1 MKAVRVLG
9 PGHVELA
16 EISRP
21 EPAVGEVGIR
31 VLAVGICGTDIEII
45 KGHMAYYSSGMAA
58 FPITIGHEW
67 VGEVAVLGKGVT
79 GLELGDRVVGE
90 VSIGC
95 MTCEVCS
102 SGAYHRCAT
111 RTETGVM
118 NRDGGL
124 AEQIVLP
131 ARAVHKISNR
141 IDVRAAALV
150 EPTAIALNGVR
161 LGGVGPTSQV
171 AVMGDGPIGLLLLQV
186 ARAFGAHKVF
196 VVGADRAR
204 LDLALRLGADAAIDA
219 RSESVPEALLRVG
232 GGRRP
237 TVVLEASGNPAAVDA
252 AIAAAAPGATIVL
265 QGLCGCTPPKG
276 FDLDRI
282 VINDLT
288 LRGALGSPGIWP
300 EVIGL
305 IESGRIDPSAIV
317 THDLPMRDFARAL
330 EIIEAR
336 LAVKLLLRPADA

>member
-9 PGHVELA
+9 AGHIELA
-16 EISRP
+16 EIACP
-21 EPAVGEVGIR
+21 EPSVGEVGIR

-45 KGHMAYYSSGMAA
+45 KGHMAYYSSGRAV

-67 VGEVAVLGKGVT
+67 VGEVAALGQGVT
-79 GLELGDRVVGE
+79 GLELGERVVGE

-95 MTCEVCS
+95 MACETCS
-102 SGAYHRCAT
+102 SGAYHRCAS

-124 AEQIVLP
+124 AEHIVLP
-131 ARAVHKISNR
+131 VWAVHRISNSV
-141 IDVRAAALV
+141 DVRSAALV
-150 EPTAIALNGVR
+150 EPSAVALNGVR

-186 ARAFGAHKVF
+186 AKAFGAPKVF

-219 RSESVPEALLRVG
+219 RSEDVPEALLIAG
-232 GGRRP
+232 EGRRP
-237 TVVLEASGNPAAVDA
+237 TVVLEASGNPEAVRA

-317 THDLPMRDFARAL
+317 THDLPIRDFARAL

-336 LAVKLLLRPADA
+336 LAVKLLLRPTDA